1 MGAEYQEIGVDLPE
15 DKLAEWFGRIQ
26 DQAGYE
32 HGHGYSGSFAE
43 CRGLEISAESFNH
56 KEEASE
62 YLQTHAKKWGAAL
75 AVRVGWTWLV
85 GAWCS
90 S

>member
-1 MGAEYQEIGVDLPE
+1 MGAEYQEVRLDAKREDLAARFRV
-15 DKLAEWFGRIQ
+15 LQ
-26 DQAGYE
+26 DQHGYE
-32 HGHGYSGSFAE
+32 YGHGYSGSFAE
-43 CRGLEISAESFNH
+43 CHGLEITDESFNH

-62 YLQTHAKKWGAAL
+62 WLQDHAKKFGPAL
-75 AVRVGWTWLV
+75 AVRVGWEWII